1 MLSVSQEARSTVMWA
16 HYADKHKGAVIGID
30 FDRILPK
37 SAIKMN
43 RVTYSEQR
51 PKMNVLD
58 DSEREEKYRER
69 LVTKSTE
76 WTYERE
82 FRVIF
87 DGAYLMGLEQQGL
100 ARLKDFNG
108 KKTWFLQLNP
118 ESIREIIFGL
128 YTEEGLK
135 LDIRKLIERAELQ
148 HVELYQA
155 EESETYTLN
164 LVGQYKR

>member
-1 MLSVSQEARSTVMWA
+1 
-16 HYADKHKGAVIGID
+16 
-30 FDRILPK
+30 
-37 SAIKMN
+37 MN

-58 DSEREEKYRER
+58 DSEREDKYRET

-76 WTYERE
+76 WIYERE

-87 DGAYLMGLEQQGL
+87 DKAYLMGLEQQDL
-100 ARLKDFNG
+100 ACLKNFNC
-108 KKTWFLQLNP
+108 KKTWFLRLNP
-118 ESIREIIFGL
+118 ESIIEIIFGL

-135 LDIRKLIERAELQ
+135 LAIKKLKERAELQ
-148 HVELYQA
+148 HVKLYQA

-164 LVGQYKR
+164 LVGQ